1 MIRGLHCKTSI
12 LGIGLSLISVMAVVG
27 CGGGG
32 GGGPITPPSND
43 NPVPIVSSIA
53 PTSASVGSTAR
64 VLTINGSNFMST
76 STVTYNGVGHTATFV
91 SASQLTISLTAG
103 DQAAVGTYPV
113 VVTNPTPGGGAS
125 NTVNFA
131 VNNPAPTVTSLAPP
145 SATAGA
151 GAQTLTINGTNFL
164 STSTVTYNGVGHTA
178 TFVSATQLTIPL
190 SAGDQ
195 ATVGTYPVVVTNPTP
210 GGGASAAVNF
220 TVNNLVPS
228 ISSISPTSVTAGAA
242 AQTLTI
248 NGANFLSTST
258 VTYNGVGHAATF
270 VSTAKLTISL
280 SVGDQATAGNYAT
293 VVTNPGPGG
302 GPSNSINFVVNAAS
316 SVVVTLN
323 GKTSGTASAK
333 VGATLPITA
342 LVTGAPA
349 NLTFTVN
356 GVTNGNATFGTLTG
370 SSSPYSYLAPVAI
383 PGNDNPVTIEAM
395 QGGTGETAS
404 LTVTITPTTTSP
416 TPITITG
423 GDATGINLSLTSRTT
438 TLGLADVGTCNY
450 PTPNVCTAS
459 VTGIQISRSGA
470 ATSFCGGSSC
480 TLWVLGQGLT
490 NGGGSAL
497 ASGLTVSVTHPRTT
511 VDVTVGNVA
520 PNTPASGLTNIFIPV
535 VVTPSAPIGNRDL
548 VVTLG
553 NGETQVYVGAIQIV
567 N

>member
-1 MIRGLHCKTSI
+1 MKRGLRRKTSR
-12 LGIGLSLISVMAVVG
+12 LGIGLSLLAIMAVAG

-32 GGGPITPPSND
+32 GAPITPPSND
-43 NPVPIVSSIA
+43 NPVPSVSSIS
-53 PTSASVGSTAR
+53 PTSATVGSAVS

-76 STVTYNGVGHTATFV
+76 STATYNGVGHTATFA
-91 SASQLTISLTAG
+91 SSSQLTISLTAG
-103 DQAAVGTYPV
+103 DQATAGTYPV

-125 NTVNFA
+125 NSVSFA
-131 VNNPAPTVTSLAPP
+131 VNNPSPTISSLAPA

-151 GAQTLTINGTNFL
+151 AAQTLTINGTNFL
-164 STSTVTYNGVGHTA
+164 SASTVTYNGVAHTA
-178 TFVSATQLTIPL
+178 TFVSASQLTIAL
-190 SAGDQ
+190 TTGDQ
-195 ATVGTYPVVVTNPTP
+195 ATAGSDPVVVTNPTP
-210 GGGASAAVNF
+210 GGGASSAVDFAVNNF
-220 TVNNLVPS
+220 TPS
-228 ISSISPTSVTAGAA
+228 ISSISPTSATAGAA

-258 VTYNGVGHAATF
+258 VTYNGVAHAATL
-270 VSTAKLTISL
+270 VSAAKLTISL
-280 SVGDQATAGNYAT
+280 STGDQATAGNRAV
-293 VVTNPGPGG
+293 VVTNPTPGG
-302 GPSNSINFVVNAAS
+302 GNSNSVNFVVNAAS

-323 GKTSGTASAK
+323 GSTAGLASVN
-333 VGATLPITA
+333 VGASLPIAA

-349 NLTFTVN
+349 ALTFTVN
-356 GVTNGNATFGTLTG
+356 GVTNGNATFGTITG
-370 SSSPYSYLAPVAI
+370 ASSPYTYLAPVAI

-404 LTVTITPTTTSP
+404 LTVTIAPTTTSP

-423 GDATGINLSLTSRTT
+423 GNATGIDLNLTSMTT
-438 TLGLADVGTCNY
+438 TLGLADVGTCNF
-450 PTPNVCTAS
+450 PTANVCNAS

-511 VDVTVGNVA
+511 VDVTVGAVVA
-520 PNTPASGLTNIFIPV
+520 NAPASGFTNIFIPV
-535 VVTPSAPIGNRDL
+535 VVTPSAPLGNRDI

-553 NGETQVYVGAIQIV
+553 DGETQVYVGAIQIV